1 MANSMKIYDRRVKPF
16 KQLVKFKIIK
26 MLFLKR
32 NNIIDIIN
40 RNNQNIKRII
50 LLMMKHKAWI
60 TQIMRQMRIK
70 S

>member
-32 NNIIDIIN
+32 NNIIYIIN

-60 TQIMRQMRIK
+60 TQIMRQMKIK
-70 S
+70 R

>member
-32 NNIIDIIN
+32 NNIIYIIN
-40 RNNQNIKRII
+40 RNN
-50 LLMMKHKAWI
+50 
-60 TQIMRQMRIK
+60 
-70 S
+70 

>member
-16 KQLVKFKIIK
+16 KQLVKFRIIK

-32 NNIIDIIN
+32 NNIIYIIN

>member
-32 NNIIDIIN
+32 NNIIYIIN

>member
-32 NNIIDIIN
+32 NNIIYIIN

-50 LLMMKHKAWI
+50 LLMIKHKALI